1 MRVIWL
7 FLIVLLV
14 LAAACAPS
22 PAAAPSE
29 PQEPPAEETPAPEM
43 PVPAVSASPAQ
54 GDATEMIPTTA
65 GAAGLENL
73 VERAKED
80 LARRLNIAL
89 TQIRLIE
96 TKVVVWPDASL
107 GCPQPG
113 MLYKQVPEDGALIL
127 LQANGISYEY
137 HSGGSRGLFLCEQST
152 QKETPPPQLHLSDFT
167 PRPPGSPDPDAPTP
181 DNFIPP
187 IEK

>member
-1 MRVIWL
+1 MRVTWL

-14 LAAACAPS
+14 LAVGCAPA
-22 PAAAPSE
+22 PAETPSE
-29 PQEPPAEETPAPEM
+29 PQAPPAEETSAP
-43 PVPAVSASPAQ
+43 VVSTSPSQ
-54 GDATEMIPTTA
+54 GDATEMIPTTP

-80 LARRLNIAL
+80 LAQRLSIDL
-89 TQIRLIE
+89 TQINLIE
-96 TKVVVWPDASL
+96 AKAVVWPDASL

-113 MLYKQVPEDGALIL
+113 MLYKQVPEDGALIV

-137 HSGGSRGLFLCEQST
+137 HNGASRGLFLCEQST

-167 PRPPGSPDPDAPTP
+167 PRAPGSPGPDAPTP
-181 DNFIPP
+181 DNSIPP
-187 IEK
+187 IEE

>member
-7 FLIVLLV
+7 FLIVLFA

-22 PAAAPSE
+22 TAAVPSE
-29 PQEPPAEETPAPEM
+29 PQEPPAQETSAPETPISA
-43 PVPAVSASPAQ
+43 ASPSQ
-54 GDATEMIPTTA
+54 GDATEMIPITP
-65 GAAGLENL
+65 GAAGMENL

-80 LARRLNIAL
+80 LAQRLNIAL
-89 TQIRLIE
+89 TQIDLIE
-96 TKVVVWPDASL
+96 AKAVVWPDASL

-137 HSGGSRGLFLCEQST
+137 HNGGSRGLFLCEQSP

-167 PRPPGSPDPDAPTP
+167 PRAPGSPDPDAPTP
-181 DNFIPP
+181 DNSIPP
-187 IEK
+187 IKE